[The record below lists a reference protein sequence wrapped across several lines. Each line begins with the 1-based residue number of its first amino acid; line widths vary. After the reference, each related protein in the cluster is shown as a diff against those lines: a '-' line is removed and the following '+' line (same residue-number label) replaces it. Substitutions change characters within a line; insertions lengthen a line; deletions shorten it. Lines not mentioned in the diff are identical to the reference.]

1 MPSFNQSIFL
11 LLKKL
16 IKFKCKLSNNTYVYL
31 QRIMNTK
38 FLIIVA
44 ASSLLF
50 ACSTNETKK
59 EVGTDSVSINSTAD
73 NVSKGDL
80 PEIKFEEELHDFGKI
95 TQGEKISFAFKFKNI
110 GSKNLII
117 SGASGSCGCTVP
129 NYPKEPIAA
138 GGEGK
143 VDVLFNSEG
152 KSGLQE
158 KTITMITNCE
168 PSTRVLK
175 IKTEIVI
182 PEVKK

>member
-1 MPSFNQSIFL
+1 M
-11 LLKKL
+11 
-16 IKFKCKLSNNTYVYL
+16 
-31 QRIMNTK
+31 RIK
-38 FLIIVA
+38 FLILLTTTISLVA
-44 ASSLLF
+44 
-50 ACSTNETKK
+50 CKNEESKK
-59 EVGTDSVSINSTAD
+59 EVGTDSVSINASAD
-73 NVSKGDL
+73 NASKGDL
-80 PEIKFEEELHDFGKI
+80 PEIKFEEEVHDFGKI

-117 SGASGSCGCTVP
+117 SGASGSCGCTIP

-143 VDVLFNSEG
+143 IDVLFNSEG

-158 KTITMITNCE
+158 KTVTLITNCE
-168 PSTRVLK
+168 PSTRILK